1 MNVGHDGS
9 FAMTAALRPL
19 DIRAAAFPGPIG
31 RAVESAPT
39 AAATLAGRPD
49 DVGSPRPVTLL
60 PISGDGT
67 LHGSG
72 SATIPGPKGPPL
84 VGEGGIALVTTAS
97 AAAAIAAGAHQV
109 RVVDGR
115 TLAYPSQDLTKI
127 ESLEPDRPGQTH
139 ALERHVGTTLADNVA
154 RLTNSPL
161 LHAAGSYTTRGDAQ
175 FATDETIANPSN
187 QAAIAAFLADP
198 GRLKTALAR
207 VDLAR
212 TVGSSTLQSDLA
224 AGTPKL
230 VAGTTA
236 TIVLIKDPTFPEG
249 YRVLTTYPDTRRP
262 ELDARGTPLP

>member
-1 MNVGHDGS
+1 
-9 FAMTAALRPL
+9 MTGALQQL
-19 DIRAAAFPGPIG
+19 DIRPAAFSAAIR
-31 RAVESAPT
+31 RAVGPAPI
-39 AAATLAGRPD
+39 
-49 DVGSPRPVTLL
+49 V
-60 PISGDGT
+60 
-67 LHGSG
+67 G
-72 SATIPGPKGPPL
+72 SATPAGAPDGIGSTRPPAAML
-84 VGEGGIALVTTAS
+84 NRISVGGTLQRSGDATPSRADGLPIVAWGGVALVTTAN
-97 AAAAIAAGAHQV
+97 AAAAIATGAHQV

-154 RLTNSPL
+154 RLTASPL
-161 LHAAGSYTTRGDAQ
+161 LHAAGSYTSRADAQ

-207 VDLAR
+207 VDLGR

-224 AGTPKL
+224 AGSPKL
-230 VAGTTA
+230 VPGSTA
-236 TIVLIKDPTFPEG
+236 TVVLIKDPTFPEG